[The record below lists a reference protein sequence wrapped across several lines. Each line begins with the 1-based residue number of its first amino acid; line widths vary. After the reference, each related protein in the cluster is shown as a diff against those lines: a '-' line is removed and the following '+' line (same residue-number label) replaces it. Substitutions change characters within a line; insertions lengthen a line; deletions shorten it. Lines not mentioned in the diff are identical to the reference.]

1 MRTMLK
7 LLLLGALPAVAA
19 PLALAGPLGL
29 AMDRDAPAVAL
40 TRADDPAGRHV
51 PDDGRPDAAGALWQ
65 SEAGGDD
72 GTAAKNG
79 VEPSEA
85 ELASDLARIEVYVG
99 IRVEQ
104 MNAWRDYTAAL
115 QDLLA
120 PRRKRE
126 GLHEQPPFDP
136 PGPKDP
142 FDREQKLAEEF
153 SRRGQAAERLEA
165 AIAALRMTLT
175 PAQLDR
181 LARASRS
188 KWLRIP
194 HGPFGKTEGDD

>member
-7 LLLLGALPAVAA
+7 LLLLGALPAIAA

-40 TRADDPAGRHV
+40 TRADDPAGR
-51 PDDGRPDAAGALWQ
+51 PDAAGALWQ
-65 SEAGGDD
+65 GQAGDDD
-72 GTAAKNG
+72 GTAAKDG
-79 VEPSEA
+79 GEPSEA
-85 ELASDLARIEVYVG
+85 ELASDLARLEVYVG

-120 PRRKRE
+120 PQRKLA
-126 GLHEQPPFDP
+126 GLYEQPPFDP

-142 FDREQKLAEEF
+142 FDREQKLADEV

-165 AIAALRMTLT
+165 AIAALRTTLT

-181 LARASRS
+181 LARAGRS

-194 HGPFGKTEGDD
+194 HGPFGKTEGDG